1 MKAPDQPAAPSDE
14 SDSNS
19 PTALSEKV
27 QPRTKSWVATQRA
40 NLVRYVPSGTYFAR
54 LRVGGKLIQKPLRTD
69 KLTVA
74 KMRLGDFEKAEKEKA
89 ATLTG
94 ATKGKLTFAQAL
106 QIYRERGGARSGI

>member
-1 MKAPDQPAAPSDE
+1 M
-14 SDSNS
+14 
-19 PTALSEKV
+19 

-74 KMRLGDFEKAEKEKA
+74 KMRLRDFEKAEKEKT